1 MVVKQSGKN
10 WKGEVCYVTLDGY
23 LHRTLSEVK
32 EVVSKKDFD
41 YVAIVSGD
49 PGMGKS
55 NFAITCCKYLDPNF
69 NIDSIAMT
77 ADEFIQKSTDLP
89 PRSAIML
96 DESFASL
103 NSKVGRSSDF
113 LRILN
118 HLQII
123 RQKNHY
129 IFLCLPN
136 FFDLQKSISIYRS
149 RHLFVVYGGDFGT
162 RGRFVAFGKDEKRL
176 LYIKGLK
183 FMDYNCVPSNYY
195 GTFGKQKSI
204 DHKEY
209 ESKKLKHLLE
219 QNKKIIG
226 NKSPVYIERNNLIFF
241 LSEQGIKTKKI
252 AEVAQMELRNIQ
264 TIIKSQK
271 ESKYNYPYPKEVSI
285 GKQVAN

>member
-23 LHRTLSEVK
+23 LYETLSNVK

-77 ADEFIQKSTDLP
+77 ADEFIQKSTDFP
-89 PRSAIML
+89 PGSAIML

-103 NSKVGRSSDF
+103 NSKVGRSADF

-195 GTFGKQKSI
+195 GTFGKQKAI
-204 DHKEY
+204 DNKDY
-209 ESKKLKHLLE
+209 EAKKLKHLLE
-219 QNKKIIG
+219 QNKQIAG
-226 NKSPVYIERNNLIFF
+226 NRSPVYTERNNLILF
-241 LSEQGIKTKKI
+241 LSEQGIKTKRI
-252 AEVAQMELRNIQ
+252 AEAAGMELRNIQ
-264 TIIKSQK
+264 LIIRK
-271 ESKYNYPYPKEVSI
+271 ETDKKNNYPNDIST
-285 GKQVAN
+285 GKQVAS